1 MLQEAKKGY
10 SKLLCHLLETPLYG
24 SFSWRNCT
32 CYSFF
37 EEIIHFV
44 HYYMSTK
51 FMVSFPIVIIIIL
64 ITQILEVFSFIC
76 KKEYPILPTYTK
88 ANNSIDWDD
97 EYDHDPEFQ
106 VIDLCWVS
114 TFVYIEK
121 TGYSSPFYADMI
133 YLYLFNLLFHWP
145 FCRKFTINILI

>member
-1 MLQEAKKGY
+1 MA
-10 SKLLCHLLETPLYG
+10 HLVEEIVHATH
-24 SFSWRNCT
+24 
-32 CYSFF
+32 FF
-37 EEIIHFV
+37 EEIIYFV

-64 ITQILEVFSFIC
+64 ITQILEVLSFIC

-106 VIDLCWVS
+106 VIDLC
-114 TFVYIEK
+114 
-121 TGYSSPFYADMI
+121 
-133 YLYLFNLLFHWP
+133 
-145 FCRKFTINILI
+145 